1 MVYKKLPIKS
11 ALLFALLLASFS
23 LKASSTDDWEMI
35 SDIGAYGLVGVAL
48 AVPALKSDWEGFKQ
62 ASYSIATATAVGL
75 LGKSLIDEERPDKS
89 DNNSFPSNH
98 TANSFAAA
106 TTLNL
111 RYGWKAGFPAYG
123 IATLVGVGRVKAEKH
138 YWKDVIAGAVIGS
151 LSGWVFTD
159 AFDKNVQVVPW
170 AGLNEAGLTVAI
182 NW

>member
-1 MVYKKLPIKS
+1 MYKTYPIKL
-11 ALLFALLLASFS
+11 ALLLALLLASFS
-23 LKASSTDDWEMI
+23 VNASSADDWETI
-35 SDIGAYGLVGVAL
+35 SDIGVYGLVGVAL
-48 AVPALKSDWEGFKQ
+48 AVPAFKSDWEGFKQ
-62 ASYSIATATAVGL
+62 ASYSIVTATAVGL